1 MFTYLRRQSALF
13 SLVLMSVL
21 FCNPLAFA
29 HDKTLE
35 QSMNSVNTE
44 IEQLM
49 NNQATATGNEKD
61 VIQLQIF
68 QANVELRQL
77 IQEAFGRETFN
88 KAFLLTEVN
97 KQSTYNNASI
107 EFIDEKLKVL
117 NAKYEETVDPQAQL
131 TMLASIQEIQAYLI
145 ISYKAKWEDFQWFEQ
160 LGRPVGQSVE
170 AFKVKVQN
178 RLMMMSATIDYLNV
192 KNQLL
197 LKQIASTP
205 EPEKAKLKAIQSLMA
220 KRLVLAS
227 DGLTGFVVLGDEL
240 SIPTSEY
247 KTQLFDITGSVTKD
261 LLNKD
266 VMMSL
271 MNGWS
276 EEAID
281 WLSNN
286 AAQHIFKLI
295 VFVLILVITGMIAR
309 FGRKMVRK
317 AVSNKNLKFS
327 ILMQDF
333 FVALSSKAVWV
344 IGFLIALSQL
354 GINLTPVLAGF
365 GVAGVVIGF
374 ALQDTLSNFASGMM
388 LLIYRPFDVGDFV
401 NAGGVD
407 GKVNHMSLVST
418 TIRTF
423 DNQTL
428 IVPNKTIW
436 GNVIKNVTHERT
448 RRVDMIFSIGYG
460 DDILKAEK
468 VLNDIV
474 LAHAKV
480 LKDPEPTI
488 KLHTLNSSSIDFV
501 VRPWVSTDDYWDVYW
516 DITREVKLRF
526 DRENISIPFPQQD
539 VHLYTHTAVAVENK

>member
-1 MFTYLRRQSALF
+1 
-13 SLVLMSVL
+13 
-21 FCNPLAFA
+21 
-29 HDKTLE
+29 
-35 QSMNSVNTE
+35 
-44 IEQLM
+44 
-49 NNQATATGNEKD
+49 
-61 VIQLQIF
+61 
-68 QANVELRQL
+68 
-77 IQEAFGRETFN
+77 
-88 KAFLLTEVN
+88 
-97 KQSTYNNASI
+97 
-107 EFIDEKLKVL
+107 
-117 NAKYEETVDPQAQL
+117 
-131 TMLASIQEIQAYLI
+131 
-145 ISYKAKWEDFQWFEQ
+145 
-160 LGRPVGQSVE
+160 
-170 AFKVKVQN
+170 
-178 RLMMMSATIDYLNV
+178 
-192 KNQLL
+192 
-197 LKQIASTP
+197 
-205 EPEKAKLKAIQSLMA
+205 
-220 KRLVLAS
+220 
-227 DGLTGFVVLGDEL
+227 
-240 SIPTSEY
+240 
-247 KTQLFDITGSVTKD
+247 
-261 LLNKD
+261 
-266 VMMSL
+266 
-271 MNGWS
+271 
-276 EEAID
+276 
-281 WLSNN
+281 
-286 AAQHIFKLI
+286 
-295 VFVLILVITGMIAR
+295 
-309 FGRKMVRK
+309 
-317 AVSNKNLKFS
+317 
-327 ILMQDF
+327 MQDF